1 MKLHALE
8 KKIKDDKD
16 QSSHLER
23 GMSVSP
29 EKLPLAKKVAHNKKS
44 KQGKA
49 MVNSMKTKKDHLQ
62 NWIRKR
68 KLSGGLFLLDV
79 SI

>member
-1 MKLHALE
+1 MKLHAVE

-16 QSSHLER
+16 QSSHLES
-23 GMSVSP
+23 GTSISP
-29 EKLPLAKKVAHNKKS
+29 ETLPLTKKVAHHKKS
-44 KQGKA
+44 KQGKVMA
-49 MVNSMKTKKDHLQ
+49 NSMKTKKDHLQ